1 MKETVSPE
9 GYSRDPSVKI
19 LNIRAGQRT
28 WANSAGTDT
37 GWNYDNRQVTL
48 SLQKQ
53 SGEPELTQDHSCYSL
68 AGAVYGVYRSRE
80 EALQDRN
87 RAATLQTDAAGNSNQ
102 VSLDAGTYYVREVT
116 ASPGF
121 MTCSGNCDEA
131 DGDGIHTV
139 RATEY
144 GGGVCLYLYRGAPF
158 PSVCA
163 DGAEEGAGYRR
174 RDAVR
179 DSRLDAAL
187 DCRLL

>member
-80 EALQDRN
+80 EGASGPEPDGYPADR
-87 RAATLQTDAAGNSNQ
+87 RGRKFQ
-102 VSLDAGTYYVREVT
+102 
-116 ASPGF
+116 PGIP
-121 MTCSGNCDEA
+121 GRRNLLYQ
-131 DGDGIHTV
+131 GGHGLPGIHDMQ
-139 RATEY
+139 RK
-144 GGGVCLYLYRGAPF
+144 LR
-158 PSVCA
+158 
-163 DGAEEGAGYRR
+163 
-174 RDAVR
+174 
-179 DSRLDAAL
+179 
-187 DCRLL
+187 